1 MHRHSADA
9 HMTLPPRKRI
19 GPTRRNRVVA
29 VAAAGA
35 RWLHERVLN
44 NLRRKLSQT
53 IEEIEDERL
62 SDRSA
67 DLGVTRIN
75 DAPTR
80 TPILVGGEIQGL
92 QVVPR
97 AGSPSLEVTISDG
110 SGRAVAVF
118 TGRRRL
124 GGVDCGRRVLIEGVG
139 RMERGRLVVVNP
151 AYTIVE

>member
-1 MHRHSADA
+1 MHE
-9 HMTLPPRKRI
+9 
-19 GPTRRNRVVA
+19 
-29 VAAAGA
+29 
-35 RWLHERVLN
+35 WVLK

-67 DLGVTRIN
+67 DLGVTRIGE
-75 DAPTR
+75 APVR
-80 TPILVGGEIQGL
+80 TPILIGGEIQSL
-92 QVVPR
+92 QVVPW

-139 RMERGRLVVVNP
+139 RSERGRLVIVNP